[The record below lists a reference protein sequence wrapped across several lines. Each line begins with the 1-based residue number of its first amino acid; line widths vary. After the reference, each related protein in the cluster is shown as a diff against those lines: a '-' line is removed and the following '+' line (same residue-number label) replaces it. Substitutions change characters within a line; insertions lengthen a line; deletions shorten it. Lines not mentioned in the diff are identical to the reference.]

1 MKTPAEKLNVGVVGV
16 GYFGKFHVEKYARNP
31 LVNLVG
37 VVDLDAE
44 KAREIAEKNK
54 TRPFYDSADF
64 YDKVE
69 AVSIAVPTPY
79 HFSVAKEFLKRGI
92 HVLLEKPMAVTVA
105 EAKKLLELAQLKE
118 CILQIG
124 HLERFNPALT
134 ALRQSLTNP
143 RFIESHRLQS
153 FIERAIDVDVIMDL
167 MIHDIDV
174 ILNLVKSDVSE
185 IRATGVPVVSSRIDI
200 ANARV
205 TFKNGCVANV
215 TASRVSLKSMR
226 KIRIFQ
232 PDAYFSID
240 FAQRKVSI
248 HRKVADIEGSD
259 FPKIVEEKVTP
270 QEYDALEVE
279 VQAFVESVLNNT
291 PPLVTGL
298 DGLKALEVANEI
310 KKQTSAGPRD

>member
-1 MKTPAEKLNVGVVGV
+1 
-16 GYFGKFHVEKYARNP
+16 
-31 LVNLVG
+31 
-37 VVDLDAE
+37 
-44 KAREIAEKNK
+44 
-54 TRPFYDSADF
+54 
-64 YDKVE
+64 
-69 AVSIAVPTPY
+69 
-79 HFSVAKEFLKRGI
+79 
-92 HVLLEKPMAVTVA
+92 MAVTVE

-291 PPLVTGL
+291 LPLVTGL

-310 KKQTSAGPRD
+310 KKQTSASPQD